1 MIENKKN
8 RGAGYST
15 EALLRAIKNDN
26 FKYLLKVDG
35 DNQFKIKDVEKI
47 VNITNTQNYDF
58 IKSNRFWS
66 NGIEGNIP
74 KKRYFGNLI
83 ATMLLQFITGTNKLY
98 DPLNG
103 LFAIDVKVLDLINF
117 KRYPKRYGYPFYF
130 SAISAISFFRVFQ
143 INNTI
148 SYGNQKSNLSSIRMA
163 FTLVRMVVHF
173 YLLKIKN
180 KMLIG
185 SYQRSAFLDI
195 ISIIFSILTFI
206 VSLRFLL
213 IFSSLRIFV
222 TSYICSWAL
231 INLLLFIFTI
241 LIFVEAFKEE
251 KSIRNSYI
259 FNEDSYQ

>member
-1 MIENKKN
+1 LIENNKN

-15 EALLRAIKNDN
+15 HLLLKAIKNDN

-47 VNITNTQNYDF
+47 LNIANTQNYDF
-58 IKSNRFWS
+58 IKSNRFWV
-66 NGIEGNIP
+66 NGIEGDIP
-74 KKRYFGNLI
+74 KKRFFGNLI
-83 ATMLLQFITGTNKLY
+83 ATVLLQFITGTNKLY

-130 SAISAISFFRVFQ
+130 SALSAISFFKVFQ
-143 INNTI
+143 INNTV

-163 FTLVRMVVHF
+163 FTLIRMVVHF

-195 ISIIFSILTFI
+195 ISIIFSILTLI
-206 VSLRFLL
+206 ISLRFLL
-213 IFSSLRIFV
+213 IFSPLSVFD
-222 TSYICSWAL
+222 TSYIGSWAL
-231 INLLLFIFTI
+231 IALLFFIFTI
-241 LIFVEAFKEE
+241 LLLVEGFKEE
-251 KSIRNSYI
+251 KSIRNFYV
-259 FNEDSYQ
+259 FNEESNH